1 MKTLYDGK
9 TKTVLLNED
18 TGVVNLFFKDSAT
31 GENGYFDPGF
41 NTVGGSVEGKGKIGL
56 QISKHFFEIMEKN
69 GIPTHYLGADVDKC
83 LMQVRKL
90 TVPKLEFVLRYFT
103 AGSMCRRFSLEEGIV
118 FDPPYTEVT
127 LKDDEQGD
135 PLISERL
142 CIMKGL
148 LAPGQYDEAL
158 GILVKV
164 GEVLKKELAGMG
176 LTLIDFKIEFG
187 KTSDGEIILAD
198 EISPDTCRF
207 WDINTHEKLDK
218 DRFRR
223 DMGGVEEAYA
233 EMMKRIGLN

>member
-148 LAPGQYDEAL
+148 V
-158 GILVKV
+158 I
-164 GEVLKKELAGMG
+164 LAGMG
-176 LTLIDFKIEFG
+176 LTLIDFKIEVGYDENG
-187 KTSDGEIILAD
+187 KMYVVD
-198 EISPDTCRF
+198 EITPDIWRVRDEQGNIPNQIDCAKL
-207 WDINTHEKLDK
+207 ILEK
-218 DRFRR
+218 
-223 DMGGVEEAYA
+223 
-233 EMMKRIGLN
+233 I